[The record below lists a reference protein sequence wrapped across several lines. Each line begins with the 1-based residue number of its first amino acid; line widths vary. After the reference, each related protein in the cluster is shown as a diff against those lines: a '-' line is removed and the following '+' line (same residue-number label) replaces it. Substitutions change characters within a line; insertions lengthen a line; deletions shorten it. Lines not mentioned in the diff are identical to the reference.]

1 MDDLFLFA
9 RGEVHSCRILLK
21 GLEEFKN
28 GSGLTPSVAKSTV
41 FFCQVPQ
48 RVKRAILAIMPF
60 DEGKLP
66 VKYLGVPLIST
77 NLVASNYKILIEK
90 VDRRIDD
97 WKNKSLSF
105 AGRLQLIVSVISSMY
120 VYWASVLV
128 LPSSTVK
135 ELEQKM
141 KGFLW
146 QKNSNERAKSKVA
159 WSDVCLPKTE
169 GGLGIRNISDVNRSL
184 ISYHLWSII
193 IHRKSL
199 WVDWIYDHK
208 LKGRSIWDVTPKA
221 KMTWSWR
228 KILQIRVL
236 IRPHIRQKIGNGRD
250 TFAWSDNWCNQ
261 SPLNRFI
268 TPRDIYNAGFSL
280 HAKVAD
286 LVSNM
291 NWKWHVAWYEL
302 FPVLIHVH
310 VPVIS
315 TNRKDVTI
323 LHDMHGEERTFST
336 MMVWDTIRQRK
347 QLINWYNVVWFT
359 HCIPRHAF
367 HAWSGRLFGFF
378 TDMVQ
383 VDGKWEDI
391 VQKEMQ
397 DCLRMTSGLRP
408 RFRCYIEDWTES
420 DTISFDLESLDF
432 KKLSRADSVAMIR
445 RVTDEER
452 NTGVGSGFKYH
463 NLCASQ
469 RVGGEVKSCMILM
482 KGLEEFRLTSGLAA
496 SIDKSTVF
504 FCQVNQALKR
514 AIMDVMPFEEGKLP
528 VRYLGVPLI
537 SSNLIAA
544 NCKALIE
551 KVDRRIDDWMNKAL
565 SFAGRLQLIVSVI
578 SSMFTYWASVL
589 MLPASTVKELE
600 RKMKGFLW
608 QKDEKDRAKS
618 KERCK
623 YMAG

>member
-1 MDDLFLFA
+1 MSNKFESLSTDPGPSKRGLEDLDTLEGEEIYNETDAFMKEDICTVKPDSEGASTPGEEDDLFLFA

-28 GSGLTPSVAKSTV
+28 GSGLTTSVAKSTV

-77 NLVASNYKILIEK
+77 NLVASNCKILIEK

-169 GGLGIRNISDVNRSL
+169 GGLGIRKISDVNRSL

-228 KILQIRVL
+228 KILQIREL

-291 NWKWHVAWYEL
+291 NWKWPVAWYDL

-323 LHDMHGEERTFST
+323 WHDMHGEERTFST

-367 HAWSGRLFGFF
+367 HAWLVCQNKLNTQDRMKKWNMNMSCCPLCMRNIDSHEHLFFECAFANQVWKAIRVF

-391 VQKEMQ
+391 VQ
-397 DCLRMTSGLRP
+397 
-408 RFRCYIEDWTES
+408 FF
-420 DTISFDLESLDF
+420 ISRGEWKSISSIVDRLVLG
-432 KKLSRADSVAMIR
+432 AAAYYVWQ
-445 RVTDEER
+445 ER
-452 NTGVGSGFKYH
+452 NARLFENDKRTPTQISNV
-463 NLCASQ
+463 
-469 RVGGEVKSCMILM
+469 ILKTVRMRLLSIRM
-482 KGLEEFRLTSGLAA
+482 KD
-496 SIDKSTVF
+496 SITT
-504 FCQVNQALKR
+504 
-514 AIMDVMPFEEGKLP
+514 
-528 VRYLGVPLI
+528 
-537 SSNLIAA
+537 
-544 NCKALIE
+544 
-551 KVDRRIDDWMNKAL
+551 RRIMAKWDILKTKEANRMDD
-565 SFAGRLQLIVSVI
+565 
-578 SSMFTYWASVL
+578 
-589 MLPASTVKELE
+589 
-600 RKMKGFLW
+600 KG
-608 QKDEKDRAKS
+608 
-618 KERCK
+618 
-623 YMAG
+623 